1 MKFIMFV
8 ADQEIEKKKHI
19 NQREAVKN
27 KTVKVCIRKMFEIYD
42 ILLSIYHNIFEMIN
56 QVRESDIFAYNQSVS
71 EEPKERKS
79 SIKNI
84 QVTVHNQIWISRAKK
99 EKVRDHQSKV

>member
-27 KTVKVCIRKMFEIYD
+27 KTVKVCIRKMIEIYD
-42 ILLSIYHNIFEMIN
+42 ILLSIY
-56 QVRESDIFAYNQSVS
+56 RDIF
-71 EEPKERKS
+71 
-79 SIKNI
+79 
-84 QVTVHNQIWISRAKK
+84 
-99 EKVRDHQSKV
+99 